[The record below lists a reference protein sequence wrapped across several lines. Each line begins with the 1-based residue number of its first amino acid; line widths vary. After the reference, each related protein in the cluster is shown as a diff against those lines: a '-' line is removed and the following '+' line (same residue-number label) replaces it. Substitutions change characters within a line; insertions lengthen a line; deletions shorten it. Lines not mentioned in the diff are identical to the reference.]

1 MINNITVS
9 QLNDYISQAFL
20 NDENLKYINL
30 KGEISNFTNH
40 IKTGHFYFTLK
51 DSESS
56 IKAIMFKGNAQKIK
70 FDISNG
76 MKVNVTG
83 SVQIF
88 KRDGTYQIY
97 CNTLEPDGIGGLYL
111 AFEQLKEKLSKKGLF
126 DQSKKKP
133 IPHYPKKIGIVTS
146 KTGAALQDILNILSR
161 RYPICEVI
169 IIPVLVQGAS
179 ASKSIATG
187 IFNGDKQ
194 GDIDVLIVGRGGGSI
209 EDLWAFNEE
218 EVANAIFDC
227 KTPIISAVGH
237 EIDFTIADFV
247 ADLRAPTPS
256 AAAELATPDIKTLQ
270 NNILN
275 LNNNLNFLMINN
287 INFSMQN
294 LKTLYSKLKNVSP
307 QNFLLKLE
315 NDINYLNESLTNKLN
330 SLYET
335 KLNLFEQNVSML
347 EALSPLKILTRG
359 YSVSFNNEKAIRKIK
374 DVSVD
379 DNIITKVID
388 GEIHSSVKMV
398 KKIRAKKEQING

>member
-256 AAAELATPDIKTLQ
+256 AAAELATPDIRTLQ